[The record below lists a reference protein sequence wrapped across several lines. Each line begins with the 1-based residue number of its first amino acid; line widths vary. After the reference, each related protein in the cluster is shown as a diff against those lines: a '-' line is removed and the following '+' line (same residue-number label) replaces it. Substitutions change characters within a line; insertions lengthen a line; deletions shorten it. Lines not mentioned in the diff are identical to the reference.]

1 MQDEHQSENQPAEK
15 PAPLGWRAFVLVGF
29 MALVAVALI
38 TVGWRI
44 WFSVDTEMDPFAW
57 WLIGGALLIF
67 RGAWRGFNVPAQPF
81 QPGTMTTRSTTLTT
95 SRNGTGAS
103 SQGPALRTV

>member
-57 WLIGGALLIF
+57 WLISGALLISVAL
-67 RGAWRGFNVPAQPF
+67 GG
-81 QPGTMTTRSTTLTT
+81 GLTFLLSHS
-95 SRNGTGAS
+95 SRHHDHKVYDADHFKKWD
-103 SQGPALRTV
+103 RR